1 MGKTGNGL
9 ESRRL
14 RPSGAIVILCALAVI
29 DIQSTLGSRKRLLP
43 RECSSILRGGDEE
56 AHLRA
61 CACRRRGGLPVP
73 FADIDDFSWGADDEA
88 SAVNAP
94 RCSRPGWLWIGYM
107 AFGIAFWA
115 GLGFAIRALLPV
127 I

>member
-1 MGKTGNGL
+1 M
-9 ESRRL
+9 
-14 RPSGAIVILCALAVI
+14 
-29 DIQSTLGSRKRLLP
+29 
-43 RECSSILRGGDEE
+43 
-56 AHLRA
+56 
-61 CACRRRGGLPVP
+61 P

-94 RCSRPGWLWIGYM
+94 RCSRPGYLWIGYM